1 MRPWNGELVVDWA
14 EQQDEPDEET
24 MSQVKVLYIKNLKES
39 VTDER
44 LQEMFAKYGE
54 IERIKKIRD
63 YAFVHYMQRESAVAV
78 RLQSCAQFHTIG
90 RASFSGNGCAQ
101 RHNNRRC

>member
-24 MSQVKVLYIKNLKES
+24 MSQVRVLYVKNLKES

-44 LQEMFAKYGE
+44 LQEMFSEFGD
-54 IERIKKIRD
+54 IDRIKKIRD
-63 YAFVHYMQRESAVAV
+63 YAFVHFNERESALAV
-78 RLQSCAQFHTIG
+78 S
-90 RASFSGNGCAQ
+90 
-101 RHNNRRC
+101 